1 MEKETT
7 KPSASEKITAI
18 LNKLEIGEA
27 IEAWQEAGDQLHKR
41 IDDDRKKLDDH
52 KNKLSKKGE

>member
-1 MEKETT
+1 MPNENVKL
-7 KPSASEKITAI
+7 KPSEKITSI
-18 LNKLEIGEA
+18 LNKLEIGKA

-52 KNKLSKKGE
+52 KSKLSKKSE